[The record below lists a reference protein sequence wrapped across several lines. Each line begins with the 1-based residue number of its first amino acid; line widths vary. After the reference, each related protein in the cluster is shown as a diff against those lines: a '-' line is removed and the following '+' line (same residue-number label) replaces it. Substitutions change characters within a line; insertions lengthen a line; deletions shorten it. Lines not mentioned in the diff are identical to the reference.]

1 MELNERKYAIL
12 SGVIRL
18 YTDTGL
24 PVGSKV
30 LLENMELMLSSAT
43 VRNEMNEL
51 CEMGLL
57 IQPHISAGRIPSANG
72 FLLYIDRLLRGNILM
87 SPITGLSKELSSLS
101 AATPSQLIET
111 VCAAVADITGLAA
124 IGSLDFNGDECI
136 SEIRLVPLGST
147 RIMVVLTTSGGAL
160 KSKTTAAEF
169 VSFEAAEMFY
179 ALLKEHILN
188 QPLSN
193 IPQNLTRAL
202 SMMAG
207 AHALT
212 LAPLFEAVNEII
224 SEIKEGELY
233 IKGELN
239 LLLLKEWRQNAESFA
254 DFLRDKNRIKQLLC
268 ASDEP
273 VYIQISNGEDSL
285 PSGSGLI
292 TAGIYKDGD
301 RAGSISVLGPS
312 RMDYSQIIPTLVYF
326 NKSLEKALRL
336 YVN

>member
-1 MELNERKYAIL
+1 
-12 SGVIRL
+12 
-18 YTDTGL
+18 
-24 PVGSKV
+24 
-30 LLENMELMLSSAT
+30 
-43 VRNEMNEL
+43 
-51 CEMGLL
+51 
-57 IQPHISAGRIPSANG
+57 
-72 FLLYIDRLLRGNILM
+72 
-87 SPITGLSKELSSLS
+87 
-101 AATPSQLIET
+101 
-111 VCAAVADITGLAA
+111 
-124 IGSLDFNGDECI
+124 
-136 SEIRLVPLGST
+136 
-147 RIMVVLTTSGGAL
+147 
-160 KSKTTAAEF
+160 
-169 VSFEAAEMFY
+169 
-179 ALLKEHILN
+179 
-188 QPLSN
+188 
-193 IPQNLTRAL
+193 
-202 SMMAG
+202 MMAG